1 MHVDKKC
8 DDLSASHLAMVVI
21 QWSLFQNRPIFS
33 CLNDKRSDN
42 QGEMSPQKE
51 HRNNQNSTHKYIEI
65 HLLFVNI
72 GVLHYVQNLCCK
84 RRHVEQQI
92 VKTFFTFEVFI
103 LTPDKV
109 RI

>member
-1 MHVDKKC
+1 MTSVQTIKEKC
-8 DDLSASHLAMVVI
+8 L
-21 QWSLFQNRPIFS
+21 
-33 CLNDKRSDN
+33 
-42 QGEMSPQKE
+42 PQK
-51 HRNNQNSTHKYIEI
+51 NIGITKNSTHKYIEI

-92 VKTFFTFEVFI
+92 VKTFFTFEAFI

-109 RI
+109 RIQITLSLRNKQNKKIYIGNNVHIPINMGT